1 MLKSGTSNSYSQNGA
16 HTVCGHAVHDAGAE
30 PEQRVRIGRG
40 HDERVDR
47 HRGAQLLGDALDEP
61 LGRQPL
67 GGERVDPSH
76 RAREVPGG
84 AR

>member
-16 HTVCGHAVHDAGAE
+16 HAVSRHAVDDARAE
-30 PEQRVRIGRG
+30 REQRVRVGRG
-40 HDERVDR
+40 DHERVDR
-47 HRGAQLLGDALDEP
+47 HRGAQLLGDALDEA

-76 RAREVPGG
+76 CSRELSGG